1 MEKIKRIALYKI
13 IGQARDKGSVFPEE
27 ISHLR
32 ASRETRSPIV
42 GEFIYPV
49 IGFNVSR
56 ITRET
61 TELRPILITSF
72 VFPRANVRWRYIF
85 GWSVTCALK
94 CSLEGAS
101 TSDSTRVLI
110 RKSF

>member
-42 GEFIYPV
+42 GEFI
-49 IGFNVSR
+49 
-56 ITRET
+56 
-61 TELRPILITSF
+61 
-72 VFPRANVRWRYIF
+72 PRL
-85 GWSVTCALK
+85 S
-94 CSLEGAS
+94 AS
-101 TSDSTRVLI
+101 MYQG
-110 RKSF
+110 